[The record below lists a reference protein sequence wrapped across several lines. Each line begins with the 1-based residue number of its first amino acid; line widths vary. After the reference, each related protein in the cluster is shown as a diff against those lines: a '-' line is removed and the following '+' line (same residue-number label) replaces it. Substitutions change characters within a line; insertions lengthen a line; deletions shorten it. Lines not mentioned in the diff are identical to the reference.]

1 MTKEDDKICSH
12 MMIRLIMKSNGIAMA
27 NVTLKTTLWIEDIY
41 YIIRISSGEDVVP
54 CVCLLWLGGLS

>member
-1 MTKEDDKICSH
+1 